1 MNDLLTA
8 SRMNSLLR
16 CPRAHYW
23 NNEVGLVREDSA
35 LALRF
40 GSAWHAAMEA
50 RWNGLAYDAAL
61 ASALP
66 EGIDLDPYDCA
77 TLGGLLAGY
86 YRYYGETE
94 VFGKLYPEEK
104 FEYRLD
110 DSRSFRVAGKID
122 GLGIL
127 QDDRTGLIESKTTS
141 DSVSPDSEF
150 WLRLRFNMQVLQY
163 VHAAR
168 TLGWD
173 ISVAIYDVTKK
184 PGIKP
189 KQVVDLDEAGKKIV
203 LDAQGQ
209 RVFKANGEPRESGS
223 EKDNWTVSSH
233 IETPDEYCNR
243 LIEDIASRPDYYF
256 ARREVPIIE
265 DELAEFVEQ
274 RLTLSRMILHMRQS
288 EKRMAKP
295 EQAWPRAVSENNCH
309 FCSYSSFCLQ
319 NISID
324 LDRLPTGFSVNK
336 FNPELEEKGEENE
349 SATDSAI

>member
-8 SRMNSLLR
+8 SRMNSLLY
-16 CPRAHYW
+16 CPRSHYW
-23 NNEVGLVREDSA
+23 SMEVGLQKEDAA

-50 RWNGLAYDAAL
+50 RWNGLDYDAAM
-61 ASALP
+61 ASAVP

-86 YRYYGETE
+86 YRHYGETE
-94 VFGKLYPEEK
+94 VFGKLHPEQK
-104 FEYRLD
+104 FEYRLEG
-110 DSRSFRVAGKID
+110 SRSFKVVGKID

-173 ISVAIYDVTKK
+173 IAVAIYDVTRK

-203 LDAQGQ
+203 LDTQGQ
-209 RVFKANGEPRESGS
+209 RVFKKNGEPRESGS
-223 EKDNWTVSSH
+223 EADGWMVSSH
-233 IETPDEYCNR
+233 IETPDEYSNR
-243 LIEDIASRPDYYF
+243 LIEDIASRPDFYF

-274 RLTLSRMILHMRQS
+274 RLTLSRMILHMRNS
-288 EKRMAKP
+288 EKRMSKP

-309 FCSYSSFCLQ
+309 FCAYAKFCLQ
-319 NISID
+319 NISVD
-324 LDRLPTGFSVNK
+324 LKHPPAGFKVQP
-336 FNPELEEKGEENE
+336 FAPELQ
-349 SATDSAI
+349 

>member
-16 CPRAHYW
+16 CPRSHYW
-23 NNEVGLVREDSA
+23 SMEVGLQREDSA

-50 RWNGLAYDAAL
+50 RWNGLTYEGAL
-61 ASALP
+61 ASAIP
-66 EGIDLDPYDCA
+66 EGVDLDPYDCA
-77 TLGGLLAGY
+77 TIAGLLAGY
-86 YRYYGETE
+86 YRHHGETE
-94 VFGKLYPEEK
+94 VFGKLYPELK

-110 DSRSFRVAGKID
+110 GSRSFRVAGKVD

-150 WLRLRFNMQVLQY
+150 WLRLRFNLQVLQY

-168 TLGWD
+168 HLGWD

-189 KQVVDLDEAGKKIV
+189 KQIVDIDPNDGKKIV
-203 LDAQGQ
+203 LDAQGK
-209 RVFKANGEPRESGS
+209 RVFKANGEPRESAS
-223 EKDNWTVSSH
+223 EKDGWTVSTH
-233 IETPDEYCNR
+233 LETPDEYCKR
-243 LIEDIASRPDYYF
+243 LIEDIASRPDFYF

-274 RLTLSRMILHMRQS
+274 RLTLSRMILHMRNS
-288 EKRMAKP
+288 EKRMTKP
-295 EQAWPRAVSENNCH
+295 EQAWPRAVSENNCN
-309 FCSYSSFCLQ
+309 FCTYSQFCLQ

-324 LDRLPTGFSVNK
+324 LKHPPAGFKVQP
-336 FNPELEEKGEENE
+336 FAPELQQ
-349 SATDSAI
+349 